1 MEETRARMGIYPSSS
16 GFPRWKNGRYPRI
29 RKQVSVLGS
38 GLRGAMD
45 EKQAQ
50 ALSLRVPVPLMPLRL
65 GGGCWHLCAVF
76 VLLAQFSVTFEK
88 LLLAC
93 H

>member
-1 MEETRARMGIYPSSS
+1 MG
-16 GFPRWKNGRYPRI
+16 
-29 RKQVSVLGS
+29 
-38 GLRGAMD
+38 

-50 ALSLRVPVPLMPLRL
+50 ALSLKVPVLLMPLRRV
-65 GGGCWHLCAVF
+65 GGCWRLCVAF
-76 VLLAQFSVTFEK
+76 VLLAQFSVTFGK

>member
-16 GFPRWKNGRYPRI
+16 GSPRWKVRRYPRI

-38 GLRGAMD
+38 GLRGAMG

-50 ALSLRVPVPLMPLRL
+50 VLSLKVPVLLMPLRQV
-65 GGGCWHLCAVF
+65 GGCWRLCAVF